1 MVSTTLGV
9 ADDDVL
15 RTDIF
20 QHVGGNFT
28 GECAGQVHV
37 YVLSAQSNAAA
48 GQCVFRL
55 VQVHH
60 RRCDSDATTVNAA
73 QLIAQSGDQFVNHVS
88 AAVKLPVTH
97 N

>member
-1 MVSTTLGV
+1 MVSAAFGV

-15 RTDIF
+15 RAYIF
-20 QHVGGNFT
+20 QHVSGNFA
-28 GECAGQVHV
+28 GECTGQVHV